1 MKPQQHL
8 FRVINQEYIR
18 EEAHKKKELR
28 AEILFSRL
36 LEGMRG
42 LLASKSPRERRELPP
57 FMTIKRT
64 YIRPLHTKVALCSQL
79 RRQMNTKREV
89 QLHQHTLI
97 SAFYDALD
105 AQAAESI
112 PALSFL
118 HFLHNFGLNV
128 DTNAFNCMLSA
139 YLRTSLEGELT
150 KRGWLELMESNRNGK
165 LLVQFPD
172 FSPYTPREL
181 AGNLLQTIEQEVEKS
196 NHLFHRSTLW
206 WEKLTTLHR
215 GSLSIKAT
223 CTALSS
229 QYNLNCK
236 EVQQSV
242 ESLFGKEQVITE
254 QRFLAILYPS
264 LVFES
269 LRRIGERLYASWVED
284 DSQSFPS
291 FVAALNRKTALEL
304 LVKK

>member
-1 MKPQQHL
+1 
-8 FRVINQEYIR
+8 VINQEHGR

-42 LLASKSPRERRELPP
+42 LLASESPRQRRELPP
-57 FMTIKRT
+57 FMSIKRT
-64 YIRPLHTKVALCSQL
+64 YIRPLHTKVALCSL
-79 RRQMNTKREV
+79 MRRQMHTKLEV

-97 SAFYDALD
+97 SAFFDALD
-105 AQAAESI
+105 AEAAEHI
-112 PALSFL
+112 QALSFL
-118 HFLHNFGLNV
+118 HFLHNFGLDV
-128 DTNAFNCMLSA
+128 EINAFNCMLSA
-139 YLRTSLEGELT
+139 HLGTSLEGELT
-150 KRGWLELMESNRNGK
+150 KKGWMELMENNRNCK
-165 LLVQFPD
+165 LLVQFPE
-172 FSPYTPREL
+172 FSPYSPRESV
-181 AGNLLQTIEQEVEKS
+181 GNLLQAIEQDVIKS

-206 WEKLTTLHR
+206 WEKLSTQHR

-223 CTALSS
+223 CAALSS
-229 QYNLNCK
+229 QYSLNFK

-242 ESLFGKEQVITE
+242 EGLFGKEQMITE

-269 LRRIGERLYASWVED
+269 LRRIGERLYASWVKD
-284 DSQSFPS
+284 DSQSFPT